1 MEAEFSKLQY
11 VTEENSIKD
20 RERLE
25 ILLRE
30 SLRNEIRSE
39 VEEKSEFEYR

>member
-1 MEAEFSKLQY
+1 MEAEFGKLQSI
-11 VTEENSIKD
+11 TEENSVKD

-39 VEEKSEFEYR
+39 IEEKMEKEYR